1 MLGSPSRAAWWGGVR
16 ARPRVVDDQ
25 LLGHA
30 VMVGA
35 VASWGG
41 GSGVGLVATMF
52 MYMESPRISALT
64 STLVVWATTFGSR
77 LAGVV
82 VQIIHAATLLAG
94 DACFTL
100 RHPRATLTIHAEVRA
115 ATTAQRPQRPCAHW
129 RRRAAFGAAGAA
141 VVIGGAWLAI
151 PTVTG
156 ELHARSQAE
165 LRAELTTAFATTPLI
180 TTTTP
185 LILTTTTPTA
195 DRATVVMP
203 TTTVVPVPTPAPVDD
218 AELPAAKYE
227 DNNEGAKVPVVVTA
241 PGSNAYARLRIG
253 RIGVDE
259 VIIEPTSANARRAG
273 PSSAD
278 LRLGVAHYPSS
289 APLGAAGNAAL
300 AGHRTTWGAPF
311 ADLDHL
317 RPGDTI
323 ITDTLSGSFTY
334 VVNALPF
341 VVDDEDW
348 TVVANT
354 PGVATLTL
362 TTCHPRG
369 SSRQRLIIT
378 ATLT

>member
-1 MLGSPSRAAWWGGVR
+1 MPGSPSRVAWWGGVR

-25 LLGHA
+25 LLGHE

-64 STLVVWATTFGSR
+64 STLVVWATTFESR

-82 VQIIHAATLLAG
+82 AQIIHAATLLAG

-100 RHPRATLTIHAEVRA
+100 RHPRATLIIHAEVRA
-115 ATTAQRPQRPCAHW
+115 TTAAQRPQRPCAPW
-129 RRRAAFGAAGAA
+129 RRRAAFGVAGAT

-151 PTVTG
+151 PAVTG
-156 ELHARSQAE
+156 ELHARSQDE
-165 LRAELTTAFATTPLI
+165 LRAELTAAF
-180 TTTTP
+180 TTTP
-185 LILTTTTPTA
+185 RTTTTTTPTA
-195 DRATVVMP
+195 DPATVVMP
-203 TTTVVPVPTPAPVDD
+203 TTTVVPVPTPAPVGD
-218 AELPAAKYE
+218 AVLTAAKYE
-227 DNNEGAKVPVVVTA
+227 DTNEGVKVPVVVTA

-259 VIIEPTSANARRAG
+259 VIIEPTSANARHAG

-289 APLGAAGNAAL
+289 APLGATGNAAL

-311 ADLDHL
+311 ADLDRL

-323 ITDTLSGSFTY
+323 ITNTLSGSFTY

-348 TVVANT
+348 TVVADT